1 MPVCVCG
8 GGMRAGL
15 EGLAAR
21 ARSHTDTLT
30 HHTSR
35 TLTDTWSRDTRADE
49 VTHARTP
56 TSSLPR
62 QRPTSQSHA
71 ASLPLGVGGSRTP
84 SLRPPPLA
92 TH

>member
-1 MPVCVCG
+1 MPVWG
-8 GGMRAGL
+8 GGSMRAGL
-15 EGLAAR
+15 GGLAAR

-30 HHTSR
+30 HHTSC
-35 TLTDTWSRDTRADE
+35 TLTNTWSRDTRADE

-62 QRPTSQSHA
+62 PGPTSQSRA
-71 ASLPLGVGGSRTP
+71 ASLPLGVGGLRTP

-92 TH
+92 AH